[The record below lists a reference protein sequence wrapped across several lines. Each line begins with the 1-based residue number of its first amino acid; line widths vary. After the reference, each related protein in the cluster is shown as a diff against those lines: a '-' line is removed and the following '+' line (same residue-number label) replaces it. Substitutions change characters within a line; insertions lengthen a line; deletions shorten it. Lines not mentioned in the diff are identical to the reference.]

1 MNILN
6 DLSGEFFNLF
16 GNDVSFNNIESL
28 NTFGNIIFSRM
39 VQQSLISS
47 VVNNNSISNLMNES
61 LNEVPKYKNVLSEKG
76 KTALKRKKY
85 IKNCCQN
92 DTCAITQDKFKTNEL
107 VIVLPCNH
115 GFKEEVLEWLEKEN
129 AECPMCRYRLESK
142 EIKNEEYK
150 EEENITDSR
159 NNLLN
164 SLNTIN
170 HISNPNSLFNSNMNI
185 SIHPFG
191 TNQIFNTIPHSYINN
206 IYSSEEEMINE
217 AILNSLCDV
226 SNN

>member
-1 MNILN
+1 
-6 DLSGEFFNLF
+6 
-16 GNDVSFNNIESL
+16 
-28 NTFGNIIFSRM
+28 
-39 VQQSLISS
+39 
-47 VVNNNSISNLMNES
+47 
-61 LNEVPKYKNVLSEKG
+61 
-76 KTALKRKKY
+76 
-85 IKNCCQN
+85 
-92 DTCAITQDKFKTNEL
+92 
-107 VIVLPCNH
+107 
-115 GFKEEVLEWLEKEN
+115 LEKEN